1 MKKFLVSSD
10 SYLLF
15 QFFVLFDLYFLNNAT
30 LLHLIIVKAG
40 QVSPTLSLA
49 RYLRENL
56 ALTGTKIM
64 CSQAGCGA
72 CVVTAYVPEASTI
85 KGYKTI
91 SINSVILNF
100 V

>member
-1 MKKFLVSSD
+1 MKC
-10 SYLLF
+10 LLF
-15 QFFVLFDLYFLNNAT
+15 QFFVLFVLYFLNNTT
-30 LLHLIIVKAG
+30 LLHLNIVKAG

-49 RYLRENL
+49 RYLRENI

-91 SINSVILNF
+91 SINSVIF
-100 V
+100 QTFCIS